1 MITQGCI
8 LRTGWSNCIGSGRL
22 AGHIM
27 VGRKV
32 KSFVLSCSVLK
43 PIRFPSRD
51 VKGEVSCLIHKSG
64 MTAEVNTEDIK
75 VRVISI

>member
-8 LRTGWSNCIGSGRL
+8 LRIGWSNCVGSGHL

-27 VGRKV
+27 VGRKI

-43 PIRFPSRD
+43 PIRFPSGD
-51 VKGEVSCLIHKSG
+51 VKGKVSCLIHKSG
-64 MTAEVNTEDIK
+64 MTAEVKTEDIN
-75 VRVISI
+75 VRVIGI